1 MNTTFSDRKFVV
13 AAIFLVISIAFISR
27 LFYIQLID
35 DSFKLDASNEAFRHV
50 TEYPPRGCIYD
61 RNGKLLVANEAAY
74 DIMVTP
80 AQIKDFDTNSFCT
93 DLGISKNDF
102 IQGVRKA
109 IILNTA
115 THASVFMKE
124 VTPEIYDV
132 FQEKMFKY
140 PGFSSEVRT
149 VRKYPLKIAPH
160 LLGYIGEVSKDL
172 CKLNPK
178 YKEGDYI
185 GMSGLEESYED
196 VLSGTK
202 GVKIMMVDAMNKPVG
217 EYKHGKY
224 DTIPEPGE
232 NLTCSL
238 DASLQAYGEKLMQN
252 KAGSIV
258 AIEPSTGEIL
268 ALVSYPDYDPNL
280 MVGSVRAK
288 NYSTLV
294 QDTIGIPLFNR
305 ALMAHYPPGSTFKP
319 IEALVGQQEGT
330 LNPNTTY
337 YCPGAFI
344 MGSNVHI
351 ACDAAHGSLQLESAI
366 AHSCNTYFCNVFVA
380 MMNNRQY
387 SSTEESFETWRKYI
401 TGFGFGTHLDIDLPS
416 SLRGNVP
423 TVEHYNKVFGEN
435 HWHAGTIASLGIGQG
450 EMEVTPLQLANE
462 ATIIANRGY
471 YYTPHVIKSIGESK
485 GPEKK
490 YSIRHYVPVDEK
502 YFGIIVDAMSDVVD
516 EGTAAASKISD
527 VVMCGK
533 TGTAQNP
540 DGRNNSLFIAFAPKD
555 HPKIAISVVIER
567 GGFGADWAAPIASL
581 LIEKYLTDSI
591 KRPDIEQRMIEGNT
605 IHYLVEEKEN
615 KHSHPKQA
623 PVHSAAIKVHK
634 TEPIQNEQSP
644 Q

>member
-1 MNTTFSDRKFVV
+1 MNSTFSDRKYIIAVIFAIISVAFVV
-13 AAIFLVISIAFISR
+13 R
-27 LFYIQLID
+27 LFYMQMID

-50 TEYPPRGCIYD
+50 TQYPPRGCIFD
-61 RNGKLLVANEAAY
+61 RNRKLLVANEAAY

-80 AQIKDFDTNSFCT
+80 SLIKNFDTVGFCN
-93 DLGISKNDF
+93 DLGITKNDF

-109 IILNTA
+109 IIMNTA
-115 THASVFMKE
+115 THASIFMKE
-124 VTPEIYDV
+124 VTPEIYDA

-140 PGFSSEVRT
+140 PGFSAEVRT

-178 YKEGDYI
+178 YREGDYV

-196 VLSGTK
+196 DLSGTK
-202 GVKIMMVDAMNKPVG
+202 GVKIVMVDAMNKPVG
-217 EYKHGKY
+217 DYKNGKY
-224 DTIPEPGE
+224 DTLPKPGE
-232 NLTCSL
+232 NLTCTL
-238 DASLQAYGEKLMQN
+238 DAELQAYGEKLMGN

-268 ALVSYPDYDPNL
+268 ALVSSPDYDPNL

-294 QDTIGIPLFNR
+294 QDSIGIPLFNR

-319 IEALVGQQEGT
+319 IESLVGQQEGT

-380 MMNNRQY
+380 MMNNREY
-387 SSTEESFETWRKYI
+387 NSTEDAFEVWRKYI
-401 TGFGFGTHLDIDLPS
+401 TGFGFGTRLDIDLPS
-416 SLRGNVP
+416 ALRGNVP
-423 TVEHYNKVFGEN
+423 TVEHYDKVFGKN

-462 ATIIANRGY
+462 AAIIANRGC
-471 YYTPHVIKSIGESK
+471 YYTPHVIKSIGDGK

-490 YSIRHYVPVDEK
+490 YLIRHYVPVDEK
-502 YFGIIVDAMSDVVD
+502 YFVIVVEAMSDVVA
-516 EGTAAASKISD
+516 EGTAAASKIPD

-540 DGRNNSLFIAFAPKD
+540 TGRNNSLFIAFAPMD
-555 HPKIAISVVIER
+555 HPKIAISCVVER

-581 LIEKYLTDSI
+581 MIEKYLTDTI
-591 KRPDIEQRMIEGNT
+591 KRPDIEKRMLEGDT
-605 IHYLVEEKEN
+605 YHYLVDEKLN
-615 KHSHPKQA
+615 KHPVPAKKSHTQPTVKA
-623 PVHSAAIKVHK
+623 TAHK
-634 TEPIQNEQSP
+634 KN
-644 Q
+644 